1 MTEKKERKSLGRG
14 LSALIPDSQPDIE
27 PGNRILEINIELIDP
42 NPMQPRQQFD
52 PEALEELKKSIE
64 EVGVLTPVIVQKIGD
79 RYQLIAGERRLHASK
94 LAKKTTMPCM
104 IRDANSEDLLKI
116 ALIEN
121 IQREDLNDIELAR
134 AYEKLR
140 DDFFLTQSEIAQKVG
155 KSRSVV
161 ANTLRL
167 LELSQNLQEAV
178 RKGDITS
185 GHARALLALD
195 EGKREK
201 VLEIIRKKSL
211 SVRDVEAMAKKGSGH
226 ALPANEESIA
236 PVRTKEELALDPDI
250 LNLLKKIEE
259 KFRTKIEVQPSKKQG
274 GGGKLIIH
282 YYGNDDFEHIMGTL
296 AD

>member
-1 MTEKKERKSLGRG
+1 LGRG
-14 LSALIPDSQPDIE
+14 LSALIPDAQ
-27 PGNRILEINIELIDP
+27 PGNESRDRILDIKIELIDV
-42 NPMQPRQQFD
+42 NPMQPRQQFN

-64 EVGVLTPVIVQKIGD
+64 EVGVLTPVIVQKIGE
-79 RYQLIAGERRLHASK
+79 RYQMIAGERRLHASK
-94 LAKKTTMPCM
+94 LAKKTTIPCI

-134 AYEKLR
+134 AFEKLR

-211 SVRDVEAMAKKGSGH
+211 SVRDVEAMAKSGNGH
-226 ALPANEESIA
+226 AVTANEESIA
-236 PVRTKEELALDPDI
+236 PGRTKEELALDPDI

-259 KFRTKIEVQPSKKQG
+259 KFRTKVEVQPSKKQG
-274 GGGKLIIH
+274 GGGRLIIH
-282 YYGNDDFEHIMGTL
+282 YYGDDDFEHIMGTL
-296 AD
+296 AE

>member
-1 MTEKKERKSLGRG
+1 LTKKRERKSLGRG
-14 LSALIPDSQPDIE
+14 LSALIPDAQ
-27 PGNRILEINIELIDP
+27 PGNESRDRILDIKIELIDV
-42 NPMQPRQQFD
+42 NPMQPRQQFN

-64 EVGVLTPVIVQKIGD
+64 EVGVLTPVIVQKIGE
-79 RYQLIAGERRLHASK
+79 RYQMIAGERRLHASK
-94 LAKKTTMPCM
+94 LAKKTTIPCI

-134 AYEKLR
+134 AFEKLR

-211 SVRDVEAMAKKGSGH
+211 SVRDVEAMAKSGNGH
-226 ALPANEESIA
+226 AVTANEESIA
-236 PVRTKEELALDPDI
+236 PGRTKEELALDPDI

-259 KFRTKIEVQPSKKQG
+259 KFRTKVEVQPSKKQG
-274 GGGKLIIH
+274 GGGRLIIH
-282 YYGNDDFEHIMGTL
+282 YYGDDDFEHIMGTL

>member
-1 MTEKKERKSLGRG
+1 LTDKRERKSLGRG
-14 LSALIPDSQPDIE
+14 LSALIPDAQPVNDSTD
-27 PGNRILEINIELIDP
+27 RVLEINVELIDP
-42 NPMQPRQQFD
+42 NPMQPRQKFD

-64 EVGVLTPVIVQKIGD
+64 EVGVLTPVIVQKIGE
-79 RYQLIAGERRLHASK
+79 RYQMIAGERRLHASK
-94 LAKKTTMPCM
+94 LAKKPTIPCI

-155 KSRSVV
+155 KSRSVI

-211 SVRDVEAMAKKGSGH
+211 SVRDVEAMAKSGNGH
-226 ALPANEESIA
+226 AVTTTEESIA
-236 PVRTKEELALDPDI
+236 PGRTKEELSLDPDI

-259 KFRTKIEVQPSKKQG
+259 KFRTKVEVQPSKKQG

-282 YYGNDDFEHIMGTL
+282 YYGDDDFDHIMGTL
-296 AD
+296 AE

>member
-1 MTEKKERKSLGRG
+1 MTNKRERKSLGRG
-14 LSALIPDSQPDIE
+14 LSALIPDAE
-27 PGNRILEINIELIDP
+27 PVNDPAGRILEISIELIDP
-42 NPMQPRQQFD
+42 NPMQPRQHFD

-64 EVGVLTPVIVQKIGD
+64 EVGVLTPVIVQKIGE
-79 RYQLIAGERRLHASK
+79 RYQMIAGERRLHASR
-94 LAKKTTMPCM
+94 LAKKTTIPCI

-134 AYEKLR
+134 AFEKLR

-211 SVRDVEAMAKKGSGH
+211 SVRDVEAMAKSSNGH
-226 ALPANEESIA
+226 AVTANEESIA
-236 PVRTKEELALDPDI
+236 PGRTKEELALDPDI

-274 GGGKLIIH
+274 GGGRLIIH
-282 YYGNDDFEHIMGTL
+282 YYGDDDFEHIMGTL
-296 AD
+296 AE

>member
-1 MTEKKERKSLGRG
+1 LTKKRERKSLGRG
-14 LSALIPDSQPDIE
+14 LSALIPDAQ
-27 PGNRILEINIELIDP
+27 PGNESTDRILDIKIELIDV
-42 NPMQPRQQFD
+42 NPMQPRQQFN

-64 EVGVLTPVIVQKIGD
+64 EVGVLTPVIVQKIGE
-79 RYQLIAGERRLHASK
+79 RYQMIAGERRLHASK
-94 LAKKTTMPCM
+94 LAKKTTIPCI

-134 AYEKLR
+134 AFEKLR

-211 SVRDVEAMAKKGSGH
+211 SVRDVEAMAKRGNGH
-226 ALPANEESIA
+226 AVTANEESIA
-236 PVRTKEELALDPDI
+236 PGRTKEELALDPDI

-259 KFRTKIEVQPSKKQG
+259 KFRTKVEVQPSKKQG
-274 GGGKLIIH
+274 GGGRLIIH
-282 YYGNDDFEHIMGTL
+282 YYGDDDFEHIMGTL
-296 AD
+296 AE